1 MNRMMNGSARA
12 AAASAPPSRAAQGG
26 LHCRLPSWRSRGLG
40 AAVWMA
46 AVLRHPTRVAPTVA
60 ALFVFTACGA
70 LAGAGERPPAA
81 PDLSSSNDW
90 SRKDRSKPRGAPSN
104 TQLAA
109 SPDTPT
115 VPPGGWPAKVTPP
128 AGWPKRWSHPFQH
141 VPTALPNPTTKV
153 FDDVLPAGLIA
164 KLHTEAL
171 LGLGRIFA
179 LCCYSPALSLYTRS
193 TYMYSVRLFL
203 NR

>member
-1 MNRMMNGSARA
+1 M
-12 AAASAPPSRAAQGG
+12 
-26 LHCRLPSWRSRGLG
+26 
-40 AAVWMA
+40 
-46 AVLRHPTRVAPTVA
+46 LRHPTRVAPKVA

-81 PDLSSSNDW
+81 PDLSSSSDW
-90 SRKDRSKPRGAPSN
+90 SRKDRSKPRGAPSD

-153 FDDVLPAGLIA
+153 FDDVLPAGLIG

-179 LCCYSPALSLYTRS
+179 LYCYSPALYQTHVHLFGASISELTMRPNPRPCATAATTPRS
-193 TYMYSVRLFL
+193 RGASARSP
-203 NR
+203 RSAACRRCG